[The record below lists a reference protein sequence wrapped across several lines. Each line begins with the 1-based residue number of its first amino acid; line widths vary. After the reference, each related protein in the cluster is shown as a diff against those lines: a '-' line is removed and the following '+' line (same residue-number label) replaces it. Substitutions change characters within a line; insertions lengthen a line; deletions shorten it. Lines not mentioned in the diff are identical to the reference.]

1 MSIQRTFKNL
11 HDRLDERLAQK
22 VEQRFNSIASY
33 VIYQAV
39 PDEAVDTGAYVT
51 SFSIG
56 LSGFG
61 GGRSRSSR
69 NKPKGASPD
78 AMKSVAYEQLQSDI
92 SLIDFDAAI
101 KNGNF
106 GVTLRNRSPHAQDV
120 ENGGVTWKAMPNG
133 YGVFAAIYRETSRGN
148 L

>member
-1 MSIQRTFKNL
+1 MSIQKTFKNL
-11 HDRLDERLAQK
+11 HDKLDAMVAQK

-56 LSGFG
+56 IAGFG

-69 NKPKGASPD
+69 NKPKGANPQ
-78 AMKSVAYEQLQSDI
+78 AMKSTAHDQLVSDI
-92 SLIDFDAAI
+92 SLIDFDAAV
-101 KNGNF
+101 KGGNF
-106 GVTLRNRSPHAQDV
+106 GVTLRNRSPHAQEV
-120 ENGGVTWKAMPNG
+120 ENGGVTWKANPNG
-133 YGVFAAIYRETSRGN
+133 YGVFAAIIRETSRGD